1 MRNSPDLDDMDRR
14 ILNSIQKRFPVTAE
28 PFQALAEEMNISEEE
43 ALDRVRTLKEKGI
56 IRRIGA
62 VFNPHRLGFVSTLC
76 AAKVPPEK
84 AARFTETINAIPGVT
99 HHYQRNHDYN
109 YWFTLICPSEEELAQ
124 TLKDIEKQTELTL
137 LSMRATKTF
146 KINAS
151 FPL

>member
-1 MRNSPDLDDMDRR
+1 MKPPDLDDMDRR
-14 ILNSIQKRFPVTAE
+14 ILNNIQKRFPVTAE
-28 PFQALAEEMNISEEE
+28 PFRALAKEMNISEEE
-43 ALDRVRTLKEKGI
+43 ALNRVRTLKEKGI

-76 AAKVPPEK
+76 AVKVPPEK
-84 AARFTETINAIPGVT
+84 AARFIETINAISGVT

-109 YWFTLICPSEEELAQ
+109 YWFTLICPSEEKLAQ
-124 TLKDIEKQTELTL
+124 TIKDIEKHTELTL

>member
-1 MRNSPDLDDMDRR
+1 MKLPDLDETDRR
-14 ILNSIQKRFPVTAE
+14 ILNYIQKRFPVTDA
-28 PFQALAEEMNISEEE
+28 PFRALAEDMNISEDE
-43 ALDRVRTLKEKGI
+43 ALDRVRALKEKGL

-62 VFNPHRLGFVSTLC
+62 VFSPHRLGFVSTLC
-76 AAKVPPEK
+76 AAMVPPEK
-84 AARFTETINAIPGVT
+84 AVRFTETVNAIPGVT

-109 YWFTLICPSEEELAQ
+109 YWFTLICPSEEELMQ
-124 TLKDIEKQTELTL
+124 TLKDIESQTELTI

>member
-1 MRNSPDLDDMDRR
+1 MELPDFDDIDRR
-14 ILNSIQKRFPVTAE
+14 ILNIIQKRFPVTSA
-28 PFQALAEEMNISEEE
+28 PFRALAEEMSISEEE
-43 ALDRVRTLKEKGI
+43 ALERVRALKERGI

-62 VFNPHRLGFVSTLC
+62 VFSPDRLGFVSTLC

-84 AARFTETINAIPGVT
+84 EAHFIETINAISGVT
-99 HHYQRNHDYN
+99 HHYQRNHEYN

-124 TLKDIEKQTELTL
+124 TLKDIEKRTELAI
-137 LSMRATKTF
+137 LSMRSTKTF